1 MAAASSTRSNA
12 RVHVLRL
19 GALASLSGAFAVGC
33 GDEPR
38 LQNEDTES
46 SQETRSQDT
55 SRGPASQV
63 TSSPGESSP
72 GSAASG
78 STAIGETPIDC
89 EVPTFDESPEPEP
102 FERLTATVVD
112 DTGAPVEGLLVQACG
127 LDVCLNGKTNAA
139 GDATIASEES
149 IAKLGFKYGDGLH
162 FAQVVLLLGG
172 ETDYD
177 LGEQVTVALP
187 KGDPTARFE
196 PGSVLT
202 SSDVNLELDGD
213 AEVTIDEL
221 SYADPS
227 EHLFVARA
235 FPDAAFPGAA
245 AGREFVSVWALGPAK
260 TEFCP
265 PAKLS
270 LPNLTDLAPEAEVD
284 LELLVTDV
292 SGRFGRYAEWTTIA
306 SGTVSAD
313 GSVIVTNDGAGIPE
327 LGLIGVRP
335 RK

>member
-1 MAAASSTRSNA
+1 MAAASPTRLA
-12 RVHVLRL
+12 RRVHVSRL
-19 GALASLSGAFAVGC
+19 GALVSLTTSLSVGC
-33 GDEPR
+33 GEEAR
-38 LQNEDTES
+38 LPAEDAGES
-46 SQETRSQDT
+46 NGNPSQERPT
-55 SRGPASQV
+55 PEPN
-63 TSSPGESSP
+63 SSAEPSG
-72 GSAASG
+72 GSASGAAS
-78 STAIGETPIDC
+78 TGETPAHCD
-89 EVPTFDESPEPEP
+89 VPTFDEAPEPEP

-112 DTGAPVEGLLVQACG
+112 HTGAPVEDLLVQACG
-127 LDVCLNGKTNAA
+127 LDVCLNGKTNAR

-172 ETDYD
+172 ETSYD

-187 KGDPTARFE
+187 KGDPAARFE

-202 SSDVNLELDGD
+202 SSDVVLELDD
-213 AEVTIDEL
+213 AAQITIDEL

-235 FPDAAFPGAA
+235 FPDDAFPEAA

-265 PAKLS
+265 PAKLT
-270 LPNLTDLAPEAEVD
+270 LPNLTDLEPEAEVD

-306 SGTVSAD
+306 AAEVSAD
-313 GSVIVTNDGAGIPE
+313 GSVLVTPDGAGIPE